1 MYHGKYVQE
10 NRENAKRKAKTL
22 ASGGFSLSAFYVIEQ
37 LPYIF
42 FVGFLGLI
50 YIANSH
56 STVAKVK
63 QINALKYD
71 IEKLSWQCNS
81 LKSEIMFESMESEIA
96 KKVNKVGLMPKDV
109 HVRKIQVESDL

>member
-1 MYHGKYVQE
+1 ME
-10 NRENAKRKAKTL
+10 NTYKKTEKTTKRKAKKTL

-96 KKVNKVGLMPKDV
+96 KKVNKVGLLPKDV

>member
-1 MYHGKYVQE
+1 MG
-10 NRENAKRKAKTL
+10 NTFKTTKKKGTIKKSKKL
-22 ASGGFSLSAFYVIEQ
+22 TSPRFSLSAFYVIEQ

-56 STVAKVK
+56 NTVSKVK
-63 QINALKYD
+63 QINSLKYD

-96 KKVNKVGLMPKDV
+96 KKVHHVGLLPKDV
-109 HVRKIQVESDL
+109 NVRKIQLESDL

>member
-1 MYHGKYVQE
+1 ME
-10 NRENAKRKAKTL
+10 NTFKKTEKKTKRKSTKSSS
-22 ASGGFSLSAFYVIEQ
+22 SGGFSLSAFYVMEQ

-56 STVAKVK
+56 STISKVK

-96 KKVNKVGLMPKDV
+96 KKVNHVGLLPKDV
-109 HVRKIQVESDL
+109 HVRKIQIESDL